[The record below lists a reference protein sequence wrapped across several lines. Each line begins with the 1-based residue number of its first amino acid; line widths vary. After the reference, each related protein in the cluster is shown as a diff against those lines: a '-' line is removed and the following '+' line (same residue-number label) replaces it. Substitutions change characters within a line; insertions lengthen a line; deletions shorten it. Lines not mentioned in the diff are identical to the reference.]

1 MAAKLMDMIDE
12 IGAIPHL
19 RSAPARQLN
28 IGPVDDAAG
37 AGRHHVDA
45 VGEIG
50 RLSPVLRVI
59 PRRIR
64 DGIYDFIARNRYG
77 WFGRRDQCMIP
88 TDDIRSRF
96 LD

>member
-1 MAAKLMDMIDE
+1 MDTILLVEDGKIYAKSEAA
-12 IGAIPHL
+12 L
-19 RSAPARQLN
+19 RILRQL
-28 IGPVDDAAG
+28 
-37 AGRHHVDA
+37 
-45 VGEIG
+45 GEIG